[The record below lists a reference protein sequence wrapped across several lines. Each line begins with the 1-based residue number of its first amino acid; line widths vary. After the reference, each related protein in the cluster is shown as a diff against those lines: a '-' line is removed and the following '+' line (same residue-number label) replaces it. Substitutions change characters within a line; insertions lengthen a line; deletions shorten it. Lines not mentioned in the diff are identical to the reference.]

1 MADLEN
7 LNKSDGY
14 RIILMLA
21 GTAMELPVLPERIS
35 VKQSFDS
42 SEKKVLG
49 LGAVNLLNGAKL
61 RQISFGSFF
70 PAQKI
75 PSVKLPRSRLR
86 EPMYYVR
93 KLRECME
100 SKEPLRFILLGA
112 DIDVNT
118 RMSVES
124 FEYSESYGE
133 VGSLEYTLTLKEWVD
148 YSPRRVTIKEN
159 IAAAG
164 EAERSGTPAGAP
176 EDRAVSYTVKAGDCL
191 WAICKASYDDGSLYD
206 KLYSANKTVIDRH
219 NSGTGNPKYT
229 IYVGEIL
236 NLPPKEEL

>member
-1 MADLEN
+1 
-7 LNKSDGY
+7 
-14 RIILMLA
+14 
-21 GTAMELPVLPERIS
+21 MELPVLPDRIS
-35 VKQSFDS
+35 VKQSSDS
-42 SEKKVLG
+42 SEKTVLG
-49 LGAVNLLNGAKL
+49 LGAVNLLNGTKL

-70 PAQKI
+70 PDQKI
-75 PSVKLPRSRLR
+75 PSVKLPRSQLR

-112 DIDVNT
+112 DLDINT

-133 VGSLEYTLTLKEWVD
+133 VGSLEYSLTLKEWVD

-159 IAAAG
+159 IASAG

-176 EDRAVSYTVKAGDCL
+176 KDKAVSYTVKAGDCL
-191 WAICKASYDDGSLYD
+191 WSICKASYGDGSLYD
-206 KLYSANKTVIDRH
+206 KLYLANKTVIDRY
-219 NSGTGNPKYT
+219 NNGTGNPKYT